1 MNTSSFI
8 SQRLTPPT
16 ALGVL
21 VIEHCDSIHHRG
33 FFASPVDAN
42 TAIIQYYRVF
52 YWSQCSLCRLR
63 LHCFLMDGLR
73 RFRIHFK
80 AWHSLSL
87 FSFPTESKVKPED
100 HTWYYISV
108 ISALQAPCARTLQR
122 VHPLE
127 FIWSCIPYDWW
138 TRSPNG
144 NDQQELAGVT
154 LGPRP

>member
-8 SQRLTPPT
+8 SQRLTPSYCFRCFSDRTLWFYPSSWFICLACRCQYSHHT
-16 ALGVL
+16 ILQSVL
-21 VIEHCDSIHHRG
+21 LITMQFVS
-33 FFASPVDAN
+33 FTP
-42 TAIIQYYRVF
+42 
-52 YWSQCSLCRLR
+52 SLLS
-63 LHCFLMDGLR
+63 HGWTR